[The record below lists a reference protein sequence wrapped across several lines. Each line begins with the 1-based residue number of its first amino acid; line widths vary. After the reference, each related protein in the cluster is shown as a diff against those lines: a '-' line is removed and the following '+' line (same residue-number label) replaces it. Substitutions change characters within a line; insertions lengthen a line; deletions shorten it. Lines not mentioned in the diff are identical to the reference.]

1 MSTIVLSK
9 VSYFENYKKQF
20 DFINENLNVAHVFET
35 NHLSDCIHYLINHN
49 KQAAIAHNDIKKKY
63 QSLLLQE
70 KEMIDNEIYKLSNGN
85 IQQNYNR
92 FIQMNK
98 QDNEI
103 IEDVIS
109 RRVTS
114 IPTFRSTTQSAYVS
128 LTTYHPIIRFT
139 TEELLDWWYDCTAGN
154 RFIGYCSRTALTIWF
169 LLFERWRTQSR
180 RMPSGAF
187 ITDAAALPDLFDCTD
202 DSDDEDENENED

>member
-1 MSTIVLSK
+1 MSTIVLLK

-114 IPTFRSTTQSAYVS
+114 IPTFR
-128 LTTYHPIIRFT
+128 
-139 TEELLDWWYDCTAGN
+139 
-154 RFIGYCSRTALTIWF
+154 
-169 LLFERWRTQSR
+169 RWRTQSR